1 MPMSDGTIPKGQMS
15 AFQRWEMASFGDERP
30 SQVAER
36 TLAVAAAAR
45 IQQEEVHQAR
55 ESARKEGYAAGYKEA
70 YALGLQQ
77 GQEDGHREGFES
89 GKEMIDAELESVRNI
104 ARHFAE
110 QIASA
115 NTLVAQDVF
124 RLALDLSEAMLRT
137 SLALDPELVLPVVRE
152 AVESLPSV
160 QRPAQL
166 ILHPMDAEIV
176 RSRMGDELDKDGWR
190 IVTDSHMEPGG
201 CKLETAQNMV
211 DASFTT
217 RWHKLTD
224 AMKKH
229 LPPKG

>member
-1 MPMSDGTIPKGQMS
+1 MSDSGIPKGQMS

-30 SQVAER
+30 AQVAER
-36 TLAVAAAAR
+36 TLAVATAAR
-45 IQQEEVHQAR
+45 AHQEEAHQAR

-77 GQEDGHREGFES
+77 GQEDGHREGYAS
-89 GKEMIDAELESVRNI
+89 GKEIIDAELEGVR
-104 ARHFAE
+104 AVAHHFAE

-137 SLALDPELVLPVVRE
+137 SLELDPALVLPVVRE

-166 ILHPMDAEIV
+166 ILHPKDAEIV
-176 RSRMGDELDKDGWR
+176 RSHMGDELDKDGWR
-190 IVTDSHMEPGG
+190 IVADSHMEPGG
-201 CKLETAQNMV
+201 CKLETAQNLV
-211 DASFTT
+211 DASVST
-217 RWHKLTD
+217 RWHRLTD

-229 LPPKG
+229 LPQG

>member
-1 MPMSDGTIPKGQMS
+1 MPMSDRTLPKGQMS

-36 TLAVAAAAR
+36 TSVLATAAKAY
-45 IQQEEVHQAR
+45 QEEAHQAR
-55 ESARKEGYAAGYKEA
+55 ENARKEGYAAGYKEA

-77 GQEDGHREGFES
+77 GQEDGHREGLAA
-89 GKEMIDAELESVRNI
+89 GKEIIDAELESVRSI
-104 ARHFAE
+104 AHHFAG

-124 RLALDLSEAMLRT
+124 RLALDLSEAMLKT
-137 SLALDPELVLPVVRE
+137 SLELDPELILPIVRE

-166 ILHPMDAEIV
+166 ILHPKDAEIV
-176 RSRMGDELDKDGWR
+176 RNRMGSELDKDGWR
-190 IVTDSHMEPGG
+190 IVTDHHMEPGG
-201 CKLETAQNMV
+201 CKLETAQNLV
-211 DASFTT
+211 DASFST
-217 RWHKLTD
+217 RWSKLSD

-229 LPPKG
+229 LPPQG

>member
-1 MPMSDGTIPKGQMS
+1 MSDSTLSKGQMS

-36 TLAVAAAAR
+36 TLATAAATK
-45 IQQEEVHQAR
+45 ISQEEVQKIR
-55 ESARKEGYAAGYKEA
+55 ETARKEGYADGYKEA
-70 YALGLQQ
+70 YAQGLQQ
-77 GQEDGHREGFES
+77 AQEDGHREGLAS
-89 GKEMIDAELESVRNI
+89 GKEIIDAELAAIQDI

-110 QIASA
+110 QIAAA

-124 RLALDLSEAMLRT
+124 KLALDLSEAMMRT
-137 SLALDPELVLPVVRE
+137 SLELDPELVIPIVRE
-152 AVESLPSV
+152 AIESLPSV

-166 ILHPMDAEIV
+166 IVHPRDAEII
-176 RSRMGDELDKDGWR
+176 RSRLGDELDKDGWR

-211 DASFTT
+211 DASFST
-217 RWHKLTD
+217 RWHKLSD

-229 LPPKG
+229 LPAST